1 MKSPLAPLAGLM
13 ALVAALVIPELPA
26 AQAAGWT
33 NPILRQRA
41 DPHVL
46 LHQDG
51 WYYFTATA
59 PEYDRIELRRT
70 RSLGGLAKADAK
82 VVWRKHDKG
91 PMSHHIWAPEMHS
104 FDGKWYLYF
113 AAGRAEA
120 IWDIRMYVLE
130 NPSPDPLSGTW
141 TEKGQ
146 MKMNWES
153 FTLDGHPFVHKG
165 IRYFTWAQSIHGTP
179 GTSVF
184 IAKMDTPWSITGTQ
198 VAITRPDL
206 PWERRGHNVNE
217 APFVIQ
223 RNGRVFLTYS
233 ASATDANYC
242 LGLLTADANADLL
255 DPAAWKK
262 SPEPVFRS
270 DRATSQFGPGHNC
283 FTTSPDGRTVYH
295 VYHARNYEKIDGEPL
310 HNPDRATRAQVL
322 KWKPDGT
329 PDFGA
334 PVADGPYTP

>member
-1 MKSPLAPLAGLM
+1 MKSLL
-13 ALVAALVIPELPA
+13 AALA
-26 AQAAGWT
+26 ALAAISTGAPPLRAAEADTWN

-51 WYYFTATA
+51 WYYCTATA
-59 PEYDRIELRRT
+59 PEYDRIELRRAK
-70 RSLGGLAKADAK
+70 SLGGLAKADAK

-91 PMSHHIWAPEMHS
+91 PMSHHIWAPEIHS

-113 AAGRAEA
+113 AASRAEA

-130 NPSPDPLSGTW
+130 NPSPNPLNGTW

-165 IRYFTWAQSIHGTP
+165 TRYFTWAQSVAGTP

-242 LGLLTADANADLL
+242 LGLLTADEDADLL
-255 DPAAWKK
+255 NPASWSK
-262 SPEPVFRS
+262 SPEPVFKS
-270 DRATSQFGPGHNC
+270 DPATRQFGPGHNC
-283 FTTSPDGRTVYH
+283 FTTSPDGRTIYH
-295 VYHARNYEKIDGEPL
+295 VYHARNYEKIQGEPL

-322 KWKPDGT
+322 RWKPDGT
-329 PDFGA
+329 PDFGT
-334 PVADGPYTP
+334 PVADGPYKP